1 MTLRPTASRL
11 CDWLVHKLV
20 ASLSLSLLE
29 EILFVLSTPRHT
41 RATRSLT
48 RIHAPLRD
56 MQSFAKKR
64 KVAGARCVFA
74 FFARSLSISCTRHI
88 SISLSRKYGAAPYS
102 RRPSRVTGIEA
113 VQIQVGDSATRR
125 NIDYLIFLI

>member
-56 MQSFAKKR
+56 IQSFAKKR
-64 KVAGARCVFA
+64 KVARSVVFSPSSLDL
-74 FFARSLSISCTRHI
+74 FRSRALAISPSH
-88 SISLSRKYGAAPYS
+88 
-102 RRPSRVTGIEA
+102 SRVNMGLLL
-113 VQIQVGDSATRR
+113 TRVAPHELQGLKLYKYR
-125 NIDYLIFLI
+125 